1 MSDRLVIN
9 NMQSALATRTFHTIT
24 MWNRL
29 ESRPRTE
36 NFDRALQA
44 EIRDPLWMLSK
55 QWQIGEF
62 MGDDAGSPVGAKI
75 QIATTRLNKYRAADH
90 PAKPFNNDVPLEA
103 TVEQR
108 PIPYTFED
116 EIFSLDIRLMMGR
129 QWIKMLQKTVGDQ
142 TTFFIQQGYGVTA
155 PADPNDKQ
163 DAFILAHPK
172 AWQKFAAA
180 AGRRVDGYKIY
191 EAIKGGTPIG
201 AGNPDQADIEAL
213 APEFQKWV
221 EAFFLEPEQPEENAW
236 LPSRLE
242 YQFSCSAP
250 KKGEEKVYEAEEYYS
265 GRLDWFNFSL
275 NDSVAGLDVGEPV
288 AENLE
293 DSTISS
299 LIPTNID
306 FGGMPNT
313 RWWTFEERKTYVGDI
328 KPNTIDIG
336 KLLFTEFALIYAN
349 DWFLIPHTVKAGTI
363 SDVEGL
369 VVANVFGERIWV
381 EPTGTGKDDD
391 WEDRWTM
398 FTIDKK
404 GKDLADADSGLLMLP
419 TVPKIQEGPEMERFV
434 MVRDEIANMVW
445 GIEIDITLPS
455 GKRDKAA
462 EAARELRTFYKRLLP
477 APQPQADDDTIANIR
492 YQIMN
497 SVPENWI
504 PFIPVHKDNDK
515 REIQLQRAS
524 MPRLIEGD
532 SDSPERVRPRT
543 VLLREGLDVNP
554 KKAYYIHEEEVP
566 RAGIAVSQS
575 FQRTRW
581 YGGKVFNWLGIR
593 KKTGRGEG
601 SSGLAYDQIRPVKSS
616 RTEA

>member
-1 MSDRLVIN
+1 MSSRFVID
-9 NMQSALATRTFHTIT
+9 NMQTALNDRSFHTIT

-29 ESRPRTE
+29 EGRPRKE
-36 NFDRALQA
+36 DFDRALKA
-44 EIRDPLWMLSK
+44 EIRDALWMLSK

-75 QIATTRLNKYRAADH
+75 QIATTRLNKYRAANH
-90 PAKPFNNDVPLEA
+90 PARPFNNDVPLEA
-103 TVEQR
+103 IVEQR
-108 PIPYTFED
+108 PVPYEFED

-129 QWIKMLQKTVGDQ
+129 HWIKMLKKTLGDQ
-142 TTFFIQQGYGVTA
+142 TTFFIQNNYTITA
-155 PADPNDKQ
+155 PADPDEKK
-163 DAFILAHPK
+163 DAFILAHPE
-172 AWQKFAAA
+172 AWQKFAAV
-180 AGRRVDGYKIY
+180 AGRQVDGYKIY
-191 EAIKGGTPIG
+191 KDIDGGINIGSGSPDEAGI
-201 AGNPDQADIEAL
+201 NAL
-213 APEFQKWV
+213 APAFKKWV
-221 EAFFLEPEQPEENAW
+221 EEFFLEPEKPDENAW

-242 YQFSCSAP
+242 YQFACSAP
-250 KKGEEKVYEAEEYYS
+250 KKGREKVYEAEEYYS
-265 GRLDWFNFSL
+265 GRLDWFNFSI
-275 NDSVAGLDVGEPV
+275 NDKIEELEVTEPV
-288 AENLE
+288 ATDLE
-293 DSTISS
+293 GATVSS

-349 DWFLIPHTVKAGTI
+349 DWFLIPHTVQAGTI
-363 SDVEGL
+363 SNVEGL

-381 EPTGTGKDDD
+381 EPTGTGKDDE

-404 GKDLADADSGLLMLP
+404 GKDLKEADSSLLMLP
-419 TVPKIQEGPEMERFV
+419 TVPKIQEGPAMERFI

-462 EAARELRTFYKRLLP
+462 EAARELLTFYRRLIP
-477 APQPQADDDTIANIR
+477 APSQPQSEDEIADIR

-524 MPRLIEGD
+524 MPRIIEGD
-532 SDSPERVRPRT
+532 PDDPQRIRPRT
-543 VLLREGLDVNP
+543 VLLREGLD
-554 KKAYYIHEEEVP
+554 KDSKTAYYIHEEEVP
-566 RAGIAVSQS
+566 RAGISVSQS

-581 YGGKVFNWLGIR
+581 YGGKVFNWLGAR

-601 SSGLAYDQIRPVKSS
+601 SSGLAFDQILPVKKT
-616 RTEA
+616 RK